1 MAHLA
6 AAAAEEVFDE
16 PSIPVLSVPPFSIGT
31 VVVVEHRIRE

>member
-16 PSIPVLSVPPFSIGT
+16 LSTPVLSVPSLSIGM
-31 VVVVEHRIRE
+31 VLVVEHRIRE